1 MWRLGILIMSSLC
14 IAALQAQ
21 SNPANLTQSQ
31 SAQADQRPATVD
43 TMPTHRKAAITEV
56 VANQIAPRVQWDDPQ
71 QKLER
76 AAIVNAVTEHQLA
89 LRRDTEKL
97 LFLAEELKQNVDK
110 TGPNIL
116 SMDVIKK
123 AQEIEKLAKSVKE
136 KMKFAY

>member
-1 MWRLGILIMSSLC
+1 
-14 IAALQAQ
+14 
-21 SNPANLTQSQ
+21 
-31 SAQADQRPATVD
+31 
-43 TMPTHRKAAITEV
+43 
-56 VANQIAPRVQWDDPQ
+56 
-71 QKLER
+71 
-76 AAIVNAVTEHQLA
+76 VNAVTEHQLA

-97 LFLAEELKQNVDK
+97 LLLAEELKQNVDK

>member
-1 MWRLGILIMSSLC
+1 MWKPVLASMLLLFISRI
-14 IAALQAQ
+14 QAQ
-21 SNPANLTQSQ
+21 TNPSQ
-31 SAQADQRPATVD
+31 PDPAQAIEHQASSAVPE
-43 TMPTHRKAAITEV
+43 THRVQRKAVVTEV
-56 VANQIAPRVQWDDPQ
+56 VASQIAPAVSLEDAHE
-71 QKLER
+71 KFER
-76 AAIVNAVTEHQLA
+76 AALVNAMMERQLA

-136 KMKFAY
+136 KMKYAY

>member
-1 MWRLGILIMSSLC
+1 MWRLGILIMSSLF
-14 IAALQAQ
+14 IVTMQAQ
-21 SNPANLTQSQ
+21 SNPADPTQSQ
-31 SAQADQRPATVD
+31 PSQTDHKPAPSD
-43 TMPTHRKAAITEV
+43 TTPIHRKAAITEV
-56 VANQIAPRVQWDDPQ
+56 VASEIVPRVVWDDPQ
-71 QKLER
+71 QKLQR

-97 LFLAEELKQNVDK
+97 LLLAEELKQNVDK